1 MPAAAK
7 EAPAAAAVF
16 GPLPSFEGVPIAPFD
31 KAALREAIDDA
42 VRLLAVDSN
51 ELKLLLRH
59 SDLRVECKR
68 LEKLHYLYRTALD
81 LDPIPP
87 GPAARMLIARH
98 ITKQVGDTCVSEEPV
113 ALLEPRDIHD
123 EDGLGCSAVLRTVTQ
138 SFGNRVETMRIFA
151 CRRLADGSALSILVA
166 ADLDENNAWTTRGY
180 KDKLLSLFMWHVDVT
195 RPESMPGHPGHC
207 RLTCQFYERRFSNW
221 MPDWLTTQFIGRF
234 GAMMVLRA
242 KRLAFSTYAA
252 MGQAAAAPP
261 LRRAPGSFAPSF
273 ASGSA
278 AAPLRWSSGA
288 LEDYERFDDSSE
300 GEGGYRNEDGAR
312 QPGPTIPDW
321 LGSGD
326 RVVDHEPSDGARVGV
341 PPSAT
346 FVAFPPPPPSPTPA
360 SGSLPPDVYFRTLG
374 VGKPSDEIS
383 RGLQPER
390 VIQLGRGQVVKAFR
404 PPNAA
409 ALRQAE
415 EVMRATLDVGIRFE
429 SLSLGDESIVDASP
443 DTLFP
448 PLEPKPR
455 ARPRSG
461 TAGAEFEGETPSP
474 PLGRRPL
481 RATGAGAGGSP
492 HFKSESDSRP
502 ATPDLGPTSRSPP
515 SQWPPPLSGS
525 GAAPSPRPPAPLR
538 PIAPSPYP
546 PQPDVP
552 ALPSLHVH
560 LPHRMMRKRRAPP
573 AAHPKPIA
581 PAPAVPWP
589 GVPASPIMSFYLP
602 PAILDHEKAA
612 AQRTP
617 PAPPPPPPPGSRGS
631 RDRLAA
637 LGAATPRPLDA
648 EAHPSGSPPGSCRA
662 GDYQAGAPS
671 FAPSTF

>member
-16 GPLPSFEGVPIAPFD
+16 GPLPSFEGVPVVPFD

-42 VRLLAVDSN
+42 VHLLSVGA
-51 ELKLLLRH
+51 EGMKLLLRH

-68 LEKLHYLYRTALD
+68 LDKLHYLYRGELD

-87 GPAARMLIARH
+87 GPAARMLVSRH
-98 ITKQVGDTCVSEEPV
+98 ISKHVSDTCVSEEPV
-113 ALLEPRDIHD
+113 ALLEPRDIYD
-123 EDGLGCSAVLRTVTQ
+123 EDGLGCSAVLRNVSH
-138 SFGNRVETMRIFA
+138 SFGTRVETMRIFA

-166 ADLDENNAWTTRGY
+166 GDLDENNVWTTRGY
-180 KDKLLSLFMWHVDVT
+180 KDKLLSLLMWRVDVT

-221 MPDWLTTQFIGRF
+221 MPDWLTTQFMGRF
-234 GAMMVLRA
+234 GGKMILRA

-252 MGQAAAAPP
+252 MGPAAPPP
-261 LRRAPGSFAPSF
+261 LRRVPGSFAPSF

-278 AAPLRWSSGA
+278 AAPLRWSSA
-288 LEDYERFDDSSE
+288 PLEDCKRFDDSSE
-300 GEGGYRNEDGAR
+300 GEGGCRDEDGAR
-312 QPGPTIPDW
+312 QPDPNW
-321 LGSGD
+321 LD
-326 RVVDHEPSDGARVGV
+326 EAARVGV

-360 SGSLPPDVYFRTLG
+360 SGSFPIDDVYFHTLG
-374 VGKPSDEIS
+374 VGKPRDEIS
-383 RGLQPER
+383 RGLRPER
-390 VIQLGRGQVVKAFR
+390 VLRLGRGQVVKAFR

-538 PIAPSPYP
+538 AIAPSSAP
-546 PQPDVP
+546 PVSGVP

-560 LPHRMMRKRRAPP
+560 LPPRLKHKRRAHPV
-573 AAHPKPIA
+573 AHPKPIA
-581 PAPAVPWP
+581 PSPALPPPDAPAAPIATLNMPP
-589 GVPASPIMSFYLP
+589 G
-602 PAILDHEKAA
+602 ILDHELQKRKAA

-617 PAPPPPPPPGSRGS
+617 PAPNSPPPGMRSRGS
-631 RDRLAA
+631 RDCLQLAVHSP
-637 LGAATPRPLDA
+637 AARRPLEA
-648 EAHPSGSPPGSCRA
+648 EAHPSGSPPGTGSCRA
-662 GDYQAGAPS
+662 GDYQAGAPPFVS
-671 FAPSTF
+671 APSTF